1 MWPFSVSRPLQSFVG
16 TVPTAPLLWS
26 QSGCHW
32 TLQREGTLRP
42 LRHRG
47 EGSWPHTEGLISPHP
62 PSRLRILLE
71 LWHFQTK
78 ARLKMETLCIVSALM
93 WGGRDLSLLKLWQD
107 MPSPVGGSTL
117 ENCSHA
123 LCACPIS
130 ENPRVLLDI
139 LNFPNQGGVLKGLCL
154 IFVSES
160 IMFLITMSMAS
171 LCKFLPWNPF

>member
-1 MWPFSVSRPLQSFVG
+1 MSRPLQSFVG

-78 ARLKMETLCIVSALM
+78 ARLKNGNIVYCFSLDVGRPRSVSSQALAGHAFPS
-93 WGGRDLSLLKLWQD
+93 GGKHLGKL
-107 MPSPVGGSTL
+107 
-117 ENCSHA
+117 CSHA

-171 LCKFLPWNPF
+171 LCKFLP